1 MSETFNFKDR
11 VPVRG
16 TLQLIYMKGEYPI
29 IMGSDILID
38 PTKTQILFKEKGKN
52 LVVDEGRKILNE
64 TMSGTLPPGI
74 TSDPIKYFC
83 TGTGGYIG
91 APDPNSDPEPPTGAD
106 LDLYKPLFQKEI
118 SSISHPNALATT
130 FVTTITE
137 TESIGNLTEFGLKTA
152 SGRLFCRKTV
162 RPRYKDN
169 GVFFVARWTIQF

>member
-38 PTKTQILFKEKGKN
+38 PAKTQILFREKGQN

-91 APDPNSDPEPPTGAD
+91 TPDPDSDPEPPTGAD
-106 LDLYKPLFQKEI
+106 LDLYQPLFQKELFQRFGTA
-118 SSISHPNALATT
+118 SACRAKSVAAAAGSQFYAPVYFTT
-130 FVTTITE
+130 FY
-137 TESIGNLTEFGLKTA
+137 GK
-152 SGRLFCRKTV
+152 
-162 RPRYKDN
+162 RY
-169 GVFFVARWTIQF
+169 